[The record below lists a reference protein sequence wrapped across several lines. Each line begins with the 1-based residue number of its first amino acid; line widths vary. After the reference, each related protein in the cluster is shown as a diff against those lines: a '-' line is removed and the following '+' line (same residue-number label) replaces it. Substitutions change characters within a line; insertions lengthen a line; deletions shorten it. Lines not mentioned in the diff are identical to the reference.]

1 MIIIIIAVHCS
12 NNRIIIIITI
22 MGYIIRIKD
31 IIIRKITK
39 LNSIII
45 PIITMLMVT
54 NISII
59 ITDKHTI
66 RILIRMVIKTTITI
80 AMAI

>member
-1 MIIIIIAVHCS
+1 
-12 NNRIIIIITI
+12 